1 MNGLNVGSCCA
12 AALALC
18 VVLPGCMQSRV
29 EESRELHTKIQKS
42 EAVVILAKPQIEGAG
57 AEDGFMDCVGN
68 SLAGHGDSAIAVR
81 PHVQFVDSMFP
92 WFEPGTAPTHPEAI
106 ATLLSRPGVS
116 ERVAAS
122 GVRYIV
128 WLDGG
133 TQKTDGGGSIACG
146 AAPGAAG
153 CIGFGWWENESNYE
167 ATIWDVQQAKSAGSV
182 GTDVTGTSAII
193 GAVVPLPFIARV
205 QGLACNR
212 MASQL
217 RTFFTGTDD
226 TDEAPALANTAN
238 RSSGKAKTPI
248 VLKSA
253 VAGKPAK
260 VTAAE
265 N

>member
-1 MNGLNVGSCCA
+1 MNGLTVGSCCT
-12 AALALC
+12 AALAML

-29 EESRELHTKIQKS
+29 EESRELHTKIQKN
-42 EAVVILAKPQIEGAG
+42 EAVVILAKPQIEGAS
-57 AEDGFMDCVGN
+57 AEDEFMDCVGN
-68 SLAGHGDSAIAVR
+68 GLAGRGESAITVR

-92 WFEPGTAPTHPEAI
+92 WFEPGTAPTRPEAV
-106 ATLLSRPGVS
+106 ATLLTRPGVS
-116 ERVAAS
+116 ERIAAS

-167 ATIWDVQQAKSAGSV
+167 ATIWDLQQAKSAGSV

-205 QGLACNR
+205 QSLACHR

-217 RTFFTGTDD
+217 RTFFVGSDD
-226 TDEAPALANTAN
+226 TDGAAQVLNAKNNKPLPK
-238 RSSGKAKTPI
+238 RSSSI
-248 VLKSA
+248 VN
-253 VAGKPAK
+253 AK
-260 VTAAE
+260 VTNASE
-265 N
+265 